1 MIHHPNGEV
10 YVCETVSS
18 KMDLKIQLQFKMS
31 PKMFSILGGEL
42 QRHSDL
48 VASLAKGA
56 SVDESREGDR
66 DPVPQFLLVAE
77 THLKIRIGLRDCI
90 WNWDKNWI

>member
-1 MIHHPNGEV
+1 
-10 YVCETVSS
+10 
-18 KMDLKIQLQFKMS
+18 
-31 PKMFSILGGEL
+31 MFSILGGEL

-77 THLKIRIGLRDCI
+77 THLKIRIGLEIDCI
-90 WNWDKNWI
+90 WDWGRNWIQDWNRDLGTPCRDWIMYF